1 MQTLTQIRQMLED
14 AGLAPNRQL
23 GQCFLIDQNLMGKV
37 LAAADVA
44 ADRTVLEVGP
54 GTGALTEELLDR
66 AARVVAVELDAGL
79 FKLLTARLG
88 GRANLTLIHAD
99 ALASKHALN
108 AQMLAALGGPADLA
122 ANLPYNVATPLVI
135 ECLLESWR
143 AMHEGRPGGFGRLTF
158 TVQREVAD
166 RFVAPAGGES
176 YGPVSI
182 VTALLGAVRLAGDL
196 PATAFWPAP
205 KVASRIVR
213 IDFDP
218 ARAGAVAD
226 VAVLTAAVG
235 MAFAARR
242 KQIGSIRRRKDSGF
256 APEVLEAA
264 LDAAGIEHARRAE
277 DVPPEQ
283 FRRFANFLAGA
294 KR

>member
-1 MQTLTQIRQMLED
+1 MQTVTQIRQMLEED
-14 AGLAPNRQL
+14 GLAPNRQL
-23 GQCFLIDQNLMGKV
+23 GQCFLIDQNLMAKV
-37 LAAADVA
+37 LAGAEVA
-44 ADRTVLEVGP
+44 GDRTVLEVGP

-79 FKLLTARLG
+79 FRLLSRRLA
-88 GRANLTLIHAD
+88 GRGNLTLIHAD
-99 ALASKHALN
+99 ALAGKHELN
-108 AQMLAALGGPADLA
+108 ADMLGALGGPADLV

-143 AMHEGRPGGFGRLTF
+143 AMHEARPGGFGRLTF

-166 RFVAPAGGES
+166 RFVAPVSGES

-182 VTALLGAVRLAGDL
+182 LTDLLGAVRTAGDL

-226 VAVLTAAVG
+226 AGVLTRALGA
-235 MAFAARR
+235 AFAARR
-242 KQIGSIRRRKDSGF
+242 KQIGSVRRRKDTGF
-256 APEVLEAA
+256 APEALEAA
-264 LDAAGIEHARRAE
+264 LALAGIELSRRAE

-283 FRRFANFLAGA
+283 FRLFANALAGA
-294 KR
+294 PR

>member
-1 MQTLTQIRQMLED
+1 MQTLTQIRQMLEEN
-14 AGLAPNRQL
+14 GLSPNRQL

-37 LAAADVA
+37 LAAAEVTS
-44 ADRTVLEVGP
+44 DRTVLEVGP

-66 AARVVAVELDAGL
+66 AGRVVAVELDAGL
-79 FKLLTARLG
+79 YRLLSARLAE
-88 GRANLTLIHAD
+88 RTNLTLIHAD
-99 ALASKHALN
+99 ALASKHELNPEMLSAL
-108 AQMLAALGGPADLA
+108 AGPADLT

-143 AMHEGRPGGFGRLTF
+143 AMREGRPGGFGRLTF

-182 VTALLGAVRLAGDL
+182 LTALLGTVRLAGDL
-196 PATAFWPAP
+196 PGSAFWPAP

-218 ARAGAVAD
+218 ARAGAIAD
-226 VAVLTAAVG
+226 AGVLMRSLAA
-235 MAFAARR
+235 AFGARR

-256 APEVLEAA
+256 SPEALEAA
-264 LDAAGIEHARRAE
+264 LAAAGIKPELRAE
-277 DVPPEQ
+277 DVAPEP
-283 FRRFANFLAGA
+283 FRLFANALAGDSQ
-294 KR
+294 